1 MNFSFHVLYFKLFF
15 SLALGPAATSILL
28 MATLHGMM
36 RDLISQSGMEPMLP
50 AVETQSP
57 NHWTPREVPLSFFS
71 LKPSTLAAL

>member
-1 MNFSFHVLYFKLFF
+1 MF
-15 SLALGPAATSILL
+15 SLALGPAATFILL

-57 NHWTPREVPLSFFS
+57 NHWTPREVPHVSFSS
-71 LKPSTLAAL
+71 LKPGTLAALQSG